1 MVLAQAGEERT
12 GGHRV
17 KIHLEFG
24 DDEPELAMR
33 ALHGSA
39 AFSALWDM
47 DATLRH
53 FLKHGD
59 ERFKTAHDLAEY
71 MRGEI
76 LNVLAKIEE

>member
-1 MVLAQAGEERT
+1 M
-12 GGHRV
+12 

-24 DDEPELAMR
+24 DDEPEMAMR

-59 ERFKTAHDLAEY
+59 DRFKTAQDLAEY
-71 MRGEI
+71 LRGEI
-76 LNVLAKIEE
+76 AEVLAKIEE

>member
-1 MVLAQAGEERT
+1 M
-12 GGHRV
+12 
-17 KIHLEFG
+17 KIHLEFS

-33 ALHGSA
+33 AIHGSA

-59 ERFKTAHDLAEY
+59 ERFQTPQQLAVY
-71 MRGEI
+71 LRGEI
-76 LNVLAKIEE
+76 LDVLTKVEE

>member
-1 MVLAQAGEERT
+1 M
-12 GGHRV
+12 
-17 KIHLEFG
+17 KIHLEFN

-33 ALHGSA
+33 AIHGSA

-47 DATLRH
+47 NSTLRH

-59 ERFKTAHDLAEY
+59 ERFKTAQDLAEY

-76 LNVLAKIEE
+76 LDVLAKIEE

>member
-1 MVLAQAGEERT
+1 
-12 GGHRV
+12 V

-33 ALHGSA
+33 AIHGSA

-59 ERFKTAHDLAEY
+59 DRFKTAQDLAEY

-76 LNVLAKIEE
+76 LDVLTKIEE

>member
-1 MVLAQAGEERT
+1 M
-12 GGHRV
+12 
-17 KIHLEFG
+17 KIHLEFS

-33 ALHGSA
+33 AIHGSA

-59 ERFKTAHDLAEY
+59 ERFKTAQDLAEY

-76 LNVLAKIEE
+76 LNVLTKVEE

>member
-1 MVLAQAGEERT
+1 M
-12 GGHRV
+12 

-33 ALHGSA
+33 AIHGSA

-59 ERFKTAHDLAEY
+59 DRFKTAQDLAEY

-76 LNVLAKIEE
+76 LDVLAKVEE

>member
-1 MVLAQAGEERT
+1 M
-12 GGHRV
+12 

-24 DDEPELAMR
+24 DDEPEQAMR
-33 ALHGSA
+33 AIHGSA

-59 ERFKTAHDLAEY
+59 DRFKTAQDLAEY

-76 LNVLAKIEE
+76 LDVLAKIEE

>member
-1 MVLAQAGEERT
+1 M
-12 GGHRV
+12 

-24 DDEPELAMR
+24 DDEPEQAMR
-33 ALHGSA
+33 AIHGSA

-59 ERFKTAHDLAEY
+59 DRFKTAQDLAEY

-76 LNVLAKIEE
+76 LDVLAKVEE

>member
-1 MVLAQAGEERT
+1 M
-12 GGHRV
+12 

-24 DDEPELAMR
+24 DDEPEMAMR
-33 ALHGSA
+33 AIHGSA
-39 AFSALWDM
+39 AFTALWDM
-47 DATLRH
+47 DATLRQ

-59 ERFKTAHDLAEY
+59 ERFKTAQDLAEY

>member
-1 MVLAQAGEERT
+1 M
-12 GGHRV
+12 

-24 DDEPELAMR
+24 DDEPEQAMR
-33 ALHGSA
+33 AIHGSA

-59 ERFKTAHDLAEY
+59 ERFKTAQDLAEY

-76 LNVLAKIEE
+76 LDVLTKVEE

>member
-1 MVLAQAGEERT
+1 MVLEEKSAARS

-17 KIHLEFG
+17 KIHLEFN
-24 DDEPELAMR
+24 DDEPEMAMR
-33 ALHGSA
+33 AIHGSA

-59 ERFKTAHDLAEY
+59 ERFQTPQQLAVY
-71 MRGEI
+71 LRGEI
-76 LNVLAKIEE
+76 LDVLAKVEE

>member
-1 MVLAQAGEERT
+1 M
-12 GGHRV
+12 

-24 DDEPELAMR
+24 DDEPEMAMR
-33 ALHGSA
+33 AIHGSA

-76 LNVLAKIEE
+76 LDVLARIEE

>member
-1 MVLAQAGEERT
+1 M
-12 GGHRV
+12 

-24 DDEPELAMR
+24 DDEPEQAMR
-33 ALHGSA
+33 AIHGNA

-59 ERFKTAHDLAEY
+59 ERVKTAQDLAAY
-71 MRGEI
+71 LRGEI
-76 LNVLAKIEE
+76 LDVLAKVEE

>member
-1 MVLAQAGEERT
+1 
-12 GGHRV
+12 V

-24 DDEPELAMR
+24 DDEPEQAMR
-33 ALHGSA
+33 AIHGSA
-39 AFSALWDM
+39 AFTALWDM

-59 ERFKTAHDLAEY
+59 ERFKTAQGLAEY

-76 LNVLAKIEE
+76 LDVLTKVEE

>member
-1 MVLAQAGEERT
+1 M
-12 GGHRV
+12 

-33 ALHGSA
+33 AIHGSA

-59 ERFKTAHDLAEY
+59 DRFKTAQDVAEY
-71 MRGEI
+71 LRGEI
-76 LNVLAKIEE
+76 LNILAKVEE

>member
-1 MVLAQAGEERT
+1 M
-12 GGHRV
+12 

-33 ALHGSA
+33 AIHGSA
-39 AFSALWDM
+39 AFTALWDM

-59 ERFKTAHDLAEY
+59 DRFKTAQDVAEY

-76 LNVLAKIEE
+76 LNVLAKVEE

>member
-1 MVLAQAGEERT
+1 M
-12 GGHRV
+12 
-17 KIHLEFG
+17 KIHLEFS

-33 ALHGSA
+33 AIHGSA

-59 ERFKTAHDLAEY
+59 ERFKTAQDLAESL
-71 MRGEI
+71 RGEI
-76 LNVLAKIEE
+76 LDVLTKVEE

>member
-1 MVLAQAGEERT
+1 M
-12 GGHRV
+12 
-17 KIHLEFG
+17 KIHLEFN

-33 ALHGSA
+33 AIHGSA

-59 ERFKTAHDLAEY
+59 DRFKTAQDLAEY

-76 LNVLAKIEE
+76 LDVLAKIEE

>member
-1 MVLAQAGEERT
+1 M
-12 GGHRV
+12 
-17 KIHLEFG
+17 KIHLEFS

-33 ALHGSA
+33 AIHGSA
-39 AFSALWDM
+39 AFSALWDI

-59 ERFKTAHDLAEY
+59 ERFKTAQDLAEY

-76 LNVLAKIEE
+76 LDVLTKVEE

>member
-1 MVLAQAGEERT
+1 M
-12 GGHRV
+12 

-33 ALHGSA
+33 AIHGSA

-59 ERFKTAHDLAEY
+59 DRFKTAQDVAEY

-76 LNVLAKIEE
+76 LNILAKVEE